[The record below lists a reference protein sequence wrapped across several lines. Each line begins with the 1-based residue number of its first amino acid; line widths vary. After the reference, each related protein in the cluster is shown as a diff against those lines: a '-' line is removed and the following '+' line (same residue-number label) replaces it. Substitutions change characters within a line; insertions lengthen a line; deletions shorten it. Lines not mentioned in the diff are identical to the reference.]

1 MLLPEAIPV
10 VLFGKRKRRGTRQP
24 TIMRVIVAILC
35 ASLVCAQTHQPAVYA
50 LGTTPKTKADD
61 YEAHGK
67 SGDIEIG
74 AEYMVHSFS
83 RGQAMYI
90 ARDFIT
96 VEVALYAPQ
105 DGTAKAKPLDINYG
119 DFQLTVNGKKIAL
132 VPMDPYT
139 VATTLDHPDW
149 QPERPR
155 IEASAGTPNGR
166 VTLGAPPHTPL
177 PNGDP
182 PGYPRTTPLPQP
194 DPPGGIE
201 LQPSA
206 SASQIAVE
214 CALPEGPQR
223 APISGFL
230 YFVYSGNTKS
240 VKSLVLHY
248 HDAELK
254 LR

>member
-1 MLLPEAIPV
+1 MRV
-10 VLFGKRKRRGTRQP
+10 VAVFLIAALAGAQTRQP
-24 TIMRVIVAILC
+24 A
-35 ASLVCAQTHQPAVYA
+35 AYA
-50 LGTTPKTKADD
+50 LGTTPKTRAED
-61 YEAHGK
+61 YDAHAK
-67 SGDIEIG
+67 SGNVEIG

-83 RGQAMYI
+83 RGETMYI

-96 VEVALYAPQ
+96 VEVGLYSSGDEAN
-105 DGTAKAKPLDINYG
+105 KAKPLDINYG
-119 DFQLTVNGKKIAL
+119 DFQLTINGKKIAL
-132 VPMDPYT
+132 MPMNPYT

-149 QPERPR
+149 QAERPGV
-155 IEASAGTPNGR
+155 EATAGTPNGR

-201 LQPSA
+201 RQPRA

-214 CALPEGPQR
+214 CALPDGPQR
-223 APISGFL
+223 APVSGFL
-230 YFVYSGNTKS
+230 YFAYSGNTKS
-240 VKSLVLHY
+240 IKSLVLHY
-248 HDAELK
+248 RDAELK